1 MHGTASENG
10 DGMTGWEKPQDAVVF
25 EGKLSEI
32 AAWKWVFFQG
42 VRNRCL
48 GPGRWMLPG
57 PFGSSASGYLY

>member
-32 AAWKWVFFQG
+32 AAWKWVFF
-42 VRNRCL
+42 R
-48 GPGRWMLPG
+48 
-57 PFGSSASGYLY
+57 A

>member
-32 AAWKWVFFQG
+32 AAWKWVFF
-42 VRNRCL
+42 RSREIDALAL
-48 GPGRWMLPG
+48 GDGCSWGL
-57 PFGSSASGYLY
+57 FGTCNIF